1 MKIEFLRDIAAMV
14 AGKNA
19 GQIVDLLSDKKNVNE
34 FIIAK
39 KLGLTINQARNILY
53 KLSDEGLVSFIR
65 KKDRKKGWYTYF
77 WTFNTDKALILLQKH
92 ISKEI
97 EQLEYQLKSRE
108 QKRFYICKTCNTE
121 VTEET
126 ALLHNF
132 ICPECGEVYELND
145 NKKAISEINSSI
157 NRLRRQLEEINKEVR
172 IIEDKKTKK
181 MESDRK
187 KIEKEK
193 LEKRRKSQLE
203 RKKARDKLAKPKIK
217 KFKKSSKKK
226 KRKKKR
232 KPQLEKKK
240 ARNKLAKPKI
250 KKFKK
255 SQKKKKKVSKKIKK
269 NKPFKNK
276 RLPKTTFVKVA
287 KQKAEKR
294 KKKKF

>member
-217 KFKKSSKKK
+217 KFKKSSKNNFCKSCKTKSRKTQEKEILNGKRIKKLYEKEFK
-226 KRKKKR
+226 KRY
-232 KPQLEKKK
+232 
-240 ARNKLAKPKI
+240 
-250 KKFKK
+250 F
-255 SQKKKKKVSKKIKK
+255 
-269 NKPFKNK
+269 
-276 RLPKTTFVKVA
+276 
-287 KQKAEKR
+287 
-294 KKKKF
+294 

>member
-226 KRKKKR
+226 K
-232 KPQLEKKK
+232 
-240 ARNKLAKPKI
+240 
-250 KKFKK
+250 
-255 SQKKKKKVSKKIKK
+255 KVSKKIKK